1 MTILF
6 QDGVDAH
13 GATPQ
18 QALARFDLIRAR
30 HPKTEMIAEAFRPNP
45 TPGGAYFIPATA
57 AEYQAQLQAYAHL
70 DPVHVFDGP
79 NYLDAALIQRIG
91 GVEPALPPTAL
102 NARVNSWGDA
112 RLDWQRASAASV
124 AVAKYRVEILD
135 GMGAQVLRRYEVPG
149 GQAHCFYPVDDS
161 VADFGFPPAYLA
173 WRVTEVAA
181 NGYESDPRPCPPA
194 WRYRTTAGRR
204 PWSAWPARRTRAATS
219 PICRTWAIPAPPASR
234 AASPASPPPRCVAPW
249 RRRPAC
255 ISRRSCR

>member
-1 MTILF
+1 MRTW
-6 QDGVDAH
+6 
-13 GATPQ
+13 
-18 QALARFDLIRAR
+18 IRC
-30 HPKTEMIAEAFRPNP
+30 TSS
-45 TPGGAYFIPATA
+45 TA
-57 AEYQAQLQAYAHL
+57 
-70 DPVHVFDGP
+70 P

-102 NARVNSWGDA
+102 NARVNNWGDA

-149 GQAHCFYPVDDS
+149 GQAHCYPVDDS

-181 NGYESDPRPCPPA
+181 NGYESDPSA
-194 WRYRTTAGRR
+194 LSAGMAVQDNSWAQAVVGMARHVVHGRLLLRSVGPGQSRHHRR
-204 PWSAWPARRTRAATS
+204 RGPQVQRRR
-219 PICRTWAIPAPPASR
+219 R
-234 AASPASPPPRCVAPW
+234 RCVAPW